1 MSTHYDEKGKFF
13 TDVITKERVPVIV
26 QTITNRIR
34 GMMHVHNE
42 SRLKDELNNEETFLA
57 LTDVTIYDLAGKQ
70 QEYQRGFLAINR
82 ASIVW
87 LLLETEDEVEE
98 QV

>member
-1 MSTHYDEKGKFF
+1 MTTHYDEKGKFF
-13 TDVITKERVPVIV
+13 TDVITKERVPVII
-26 QTITNRIR
+26 QTTTNRIH
-34 GMMHVHNE
+34 GMIHVRHE
-42 SRLKDELNNEETFLA
+42 SRLKDELNNEETFMA
-57 LTDVTIYDLAGKQ
+57 VTDVTIYDLSGKE

-87 LLLETEDEVEE
+87 LVLAAEDDGEE